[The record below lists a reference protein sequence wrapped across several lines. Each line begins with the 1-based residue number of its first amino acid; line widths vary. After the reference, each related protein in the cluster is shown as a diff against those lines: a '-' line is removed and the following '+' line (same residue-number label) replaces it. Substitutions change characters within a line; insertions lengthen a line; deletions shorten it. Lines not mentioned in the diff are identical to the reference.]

1 MPTVA
6 AIGLLVGALS
16 FAVVRPRG
24 LAEALVAVP
33 AAALAILIGLVP
45 GTEAL
50 KEVKAMAPTVGFLA
64 AVLVLARLAEE
75 WNVFAYLGALAG
87 KVGHTNP
94 KHLLA
99 VVFVNASVVTA
110 VLSLDATVV
119 LLTPVVLAAAI
130 KAGARTRPHLYACTH
145 LANSAS
151 LLLPVS
157 NLTNLLAFDASG
169 LSFGRFAALMALPW
183 LAVITVEYV
192 VFRRFF
198 RHDLAATS
206 RPAPQENVKAPKFAL
221 AVLAATLLGFAAAD
235 PLGIHPAFV
244 ALAGAVVLA
253 APKLRKSKE
262 LVIAANPG
270 FLAFVLALGVL
281 VLAVR
286 RQGLDELIAKAV
298 PQDTSLLALLAVA
311 AIAAVLAN
319 LLNNLP
325 ATLVLLPAV
334 QHEPALVLA
343 MLIGV
348 NVGPNLTYAG
358 SLATLLWRRI
368 LHATGEPPLTR
379 DFLKLGA
386 ISVPATLLA
395 GTAALWVALVTF

>member
-1 MPTVA
+1 MPTTVA

-50 KEVKAMAPTVGFLA
+50 AEVKAMAPTVGFLA

-198 RHDLAATS
+198 RNDLAATTTPS
-206 RPAPQENVKAPKFAL
+206 QQQNVKAPKFAL
-221 AVLAATLLGFAAAD
+221 AVLAATLIGFATAD

-262 LVIAANPG
+262 LVTAANPG

-286 RQGLDELIAKAV
+286 RQGLDELIAHAI
-298 PQDTSLLALLAVA
+298 PHQASLLALLAVA

-334 QHEPALVLA
+334 QHEP
-343 MLIGV
+343 
-348 NVGPNLTYAG
+348 NLTYAG

-368 LHATGEPPLTR
+368 PHATGEPPLTR